1 MLSLHIPILGGGIR
15 EMGENLFW
23 TQVDVLK
30 YLWKAEG
37 EIKYENLERE
47 FQQSIQLKFASAQ
60 VSGQQSSWWAG
71 WESKAWGT
79 HVSLLRSTGSI
90 WDIIYLHKVWKSG
103 RYLILL
109 QGYLAK

>member
-1 MLSLHIPILGGGIR
+1 
-15 EMGENLFW
+15 MGENLFW

-60 VSGQQSSWWAG
+60 VSGQQSS
-71 WESKAWGT
+71 
-79 HVSLLRSTGSI
+79 
-90 WDIIYLHKVWKSG
+90 
-103 RYLILL
+103 
-109 QGYLAK
+109 